1 MISVTVT
8 ATARTSVKPPES
20 VTVTGMS
27 PIYAHDAAVSLTCA
41 VADANPAADSFVWSR
56 NGAVVS
62 GATSQTFNLP
72 ADCLDDGD
80 VYSCTAGNTLG
91 SVASAD
97 VVLNVAG
104 GFQGSFCWSLSH
116 LMTESIARSTGIRER
131 VSCSGYGVI

>member
-1 MISVTVT
+1 
-8 ATARTSVKPPES
+8 
-20 VTVTGMS
+20 MS

-41 VADANPAADSFVWSR
+41 VADANPAADIVWYR

-62 GATSQTFNLP
+62 GETSQTLNFF

-80 VYSCTAGNTLG
+80 VYSCAASNTLG

-104 GFQGSFCWSLSH
+104 GC
-116 LMTESIARSTGIRER
+116 
-131 VSCSGYGVI
+131 